1 MTDKQLDGRTKWAQ
15 SDEGK
20 KSQAK
25 RQAKWA
31 QSDEGKKSKA
41 KSIAKSQ
48 TKIKERKHT
57 HRQKL
62 IVQQTASLRASSS
75 GSADARLCVARGDVL
90 AATLAADGG
99 SGGRS
104 SLCFRQHEGM
114 IDHTK
119 PGGVKDLALNVLKT
133 HHADQHVEALDKEAS
148 GSTGSP
154 MMSSSVL
161 QPMAA
166 TKSRKAARPSL
177 RV

>member
-1 MTDKQLDGRTKWAQ
+1 MESRRKWKQ

-20 KSQAK
+20 KS
-25 RQAKWA
+25 
-31 QSDEGKKSKA
+31 
-41 KSIAKSQ
+41 IA
-48 TKIKERKHT
+48 KIKERKHT
-57 HRQKL
+57 QRQKL

-119 PGGVKDLALNVLKT
+119 PSGVKDLALNVLGT
-133 HHADQHVEALDKEAS
+133 HHDDY
-148 GSTGSP
+148 
-154 MMSSSVL
+154 
-161 QPMAA
+161 
-166 TKSRKAARPSL
+166 SL
-177 RV
+177 GPPLRNPHIKKI